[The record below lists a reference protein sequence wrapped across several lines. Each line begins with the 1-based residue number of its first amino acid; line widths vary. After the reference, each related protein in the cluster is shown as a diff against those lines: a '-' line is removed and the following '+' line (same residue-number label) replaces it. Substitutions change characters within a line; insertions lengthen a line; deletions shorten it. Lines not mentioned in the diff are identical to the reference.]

1 MGDIDMSAKGVINSI
16 IEKKDIKQGDLAEQL
31 HITKQNLSNK
41 MSRDNFSTIELV
53 EIADVLGM
61 QLIMKDKE
69 SGQEYLIDYPE
80 EEKGKS
86 KRKMSEEA
94 KKKAAEKSKLTKQRN
109 LSKREP

>member
-1 MGDIDMSAKGVINSI
+1 MSAKGVINTI
-16 IEKKDIKQGDLAEQL
+16 TEKKNIKQQDLAEQL

-69 SGQEYLIDYPE
+69 SGQEYLIDYPAD
-80 EEKGKS
+80 EKGKT
-86 KRKMSEEA
+86 KRKMSDEA
-94 KKKAAEKSKLTKQRN
+94 KKKAAEKSKLTKQKN
-109 LSKREP
+109 LQKLEP